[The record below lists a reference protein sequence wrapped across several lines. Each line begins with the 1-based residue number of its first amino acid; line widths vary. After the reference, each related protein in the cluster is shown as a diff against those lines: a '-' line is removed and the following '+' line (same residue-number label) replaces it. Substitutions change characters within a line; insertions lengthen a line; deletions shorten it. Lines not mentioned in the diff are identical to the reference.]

1 MGWQGPNLIKTTTS
15 LFGVRN
21 LQRRPLSMPEL
32 IEKTIDKLNEKVN
45 FSKRLRRLT
54 LYMQPD
60 LASMA
65 KWWMT

>member
-1 MGWQGPNLIKTTTS
+1 
-15 LFGVRN
+15 
-21 LQRRPLSMPEL
+21 MPEL

-60 LASMA
+60 LASMT